1 MDTLKNKQEFDFVYK
16 NGKRYYAKGFMIFI
30 CGGQKEIL
38 VGLSVSKKVGNACK
52 RNLVKRRFRALCRMH
67 IQRLKGLS
75 LVFVPRA
82 EVLELSFLELEKEF
96 LRCLHFSAKQKKDVR
111 F

>member
-1 MDTLKNKQEFDFVYK
+1 MNTLKNKQEFDFIYK
-16 NGKRYYAKGFMIFI
+16 NGKRYYARGFMIFI
-30 CGGQKEIL
+30 CRGQKEIL
-38 VGLSVSKKVGNACK
+38 IGLSVSKKVGNACK
-52 RNLVKRRFRALCRMH
+52 RNLIKRRFRALCRMYM
-67 IQRLKGLS
+67 QKLVGLS

-96 LRCLHFSAKQKKDVR
+96 LKCLHLSIKQKKDAR